1 MPTKNEDWIIKQTIS
16 AASEFVDNI
25 IVSDQSSTDKTIE
38 ILESF
43 KKVEIISNERS
54 DHSNIVRWELL
65 EESRKKFGNKNLVL
79 NLDADEFLTGYLF
92 LRNKKNN

>member
-43 KKVEIISNERS
+43 KKV
-54 DHSNIVRWELL
+54 
-65 EESRKKFGNKNLVL
+65 
-79 NLDADEFLTGYLF
+79 
-92 LRNKKNN
+92 